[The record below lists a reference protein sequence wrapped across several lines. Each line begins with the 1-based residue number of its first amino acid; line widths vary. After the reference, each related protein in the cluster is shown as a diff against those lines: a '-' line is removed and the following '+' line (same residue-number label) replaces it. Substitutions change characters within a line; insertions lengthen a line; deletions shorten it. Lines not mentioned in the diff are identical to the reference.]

1 MVSKI
6 CIQLLYMCI
15 HIQSYEVYT
24 FSVALDSNKIV
35 SKHLLSRRQSSPSS
49 STNVSIINNEN
60 NKLFEFEQLLETIQL
75 SPIFQKDT
83 ASCFNKLR
91 YRLFLITKKIL

>member
-1 MVSKI
+1 MK
-6 CIQLLYMCI
+6 
-15 HIQSYEVYT
+15 YT
-24 FSVALDSNKIV
+24 FSVVLDSNKIV

-60 NKLFEFEQLLETIQL
+60 SKIFEFEQLLETIQL
-75 SPIFQKDT
+75 SPISQKDT

-91 YRLFLITKKIL
+91 YQFFLII